1 MSIVRS
7 SVKAVI
13 PGRVRRRLRAAQRS
27 ATDRWR
33 GPQVP
38 LEVLRFPSGAQADET
53 QVVLAQ
59 LQYLAAAH
67 AAALTRVEEV
77 LRSIVD
83 SLAAT
88 PSALAESAERNA
100 ADHAGLAERLR
111 SISMAQ
117 EDDVA
122 AGRSVHRQ
130 LRLIS
135 ERLAA
140 VERIPLRTDG
150 LSVASYEENVAVS
163 RDR

>member
-1 MSIVRS
+1 M
-7 SVKAVI
+7 I
-13 PGRVRRRLRAAQRS
+13 PGRVRRRLRAAQQS
-27 ATDRWR
+27 ATEKWR
-33 GPQVP
+33 RPQVQP
-38 LEVLRFPSGAQADET
+38 EVLRFPSGAQADET

-59 LQYLAAAH
+59 LQHLAAVH
-67 AAALTRVEEV
+67 AVALARVEEV

-83 SLAAT
+83 SFAAT

-117 EDDVA
+117 DDDVA
-122 AGRSVHRQ
+122 AGRSVHQQ

-140 VERIPLRTDG
+140 FERLPLRMDG
-150 LSVASYEENVAVS
+150 LSVASYEENAAVS